1 MRLSINFLREVRW
14 SSLHVLALLVIA
26 LPGIYGVFSFVIS
39 DLPRSNPFSTE
50 LITNPVYWNDQ
61 RLTPEKALEKLTKD
75 FPGNFAT
82 VIGFSAFIILLSIHY
97 ASVLRGLYAYAPVR
111 SIIATVF
118 LGGSVLF
125 GLLVGLSLMRVNEF
139 AFQVASAGAEQKE
152 WLRTGIG
159 FLIQIH
165 LIYVYA
171 WILCTGLGWM
181 SVGSGAFRGKRWM
194 RRVGGIE
201 LFAGLMLVT
210 SVIARACLP
219 TYGETAPRFA
229 VFLSHLFGPGIALG
243 LLASG
248 VLFWLFS
255 LKDDETS

>member
-1 MRLSINFLREVRW
+1 MSISFLREVRW
-14 SSLHVLALLVIA
+14 SSLHVLALLVIG
-26 LPGIYGVFSFVIS
+26 LGIYGVLSFLID
-39 DLPRSNPFSTE
+39 DLPRSSLLGTE
-50 LITNPVYWNDQ
+50 VITNPVYWNDQ
-61 RLTPEKALEKLTKD
+61 RITPEKALEQLTKD
-75 FPGNFAT
+75 FPGNFTT
-82 VIGFSAFIILLSIHY
+82 VIAFSAFIILLSIHY
-97 ASVLRGLYAYAPVR
+97 GSVLQGLYAYTPVR

-125 GLLVGLSLMRVNEF
+125 GLLVGLALMKVNEF
-139 AFQVASAGAEQKE
+139 VFQVASAGAEQKE

-165 LIYVYA
+165 LIYVYG

-181 SVGSGAFRGKRWM
+181 FVGSGAFRGKRWM
-194 RRVGGIE
+194 RRIGVIE

-210 SVIARACLP
+210 SVIARAWLP
-219 TYGETAPRFA
+219 TYGEKAPRFA
-229 VFLSHLFGPGIALG
+229 VFLSDLFGPGIALG

-255 LKDDETS
+255 LKRDETT